1 MRLTF
6 ACSGP
11 FPPDPEEREPPMLPP
26 YRPTL
31 LHRPFLTP
39 LTGVVKQAVVDTPTK
54 SMRRQT
60 RRQHDETS
68 FQEDETFVYHRE
80 IQSEY
85 WSTAGDSWRHH
96 PQYRILL
103 AVAAPTD
110 VRFLTNTHHMSPVP
124 PPWCVSVKAT
134 SLWSVF
140 GLWPLTGDSI
150 PRRLPILI

>member
-1 MRLTF
+1 MQVAFSGGTHAPLILLIPLSYLQIFSSLRRLNLVAPPRLPMRLTF

-11 FPPDPEEREPPMLPP
+11 FPPDPEECEPPMLPP

-39 LTGVVKQAVVDTPTK
+39 LTGVVKQAVVDTPTQ

-96 PQYRILL
+96 PQY
-103 AVAAPTD
+103 
-110 VRFLTNTHHMSPVP
+110 
-124 PPWCVSVKAT
+124 
-134 SLWSVF
+134 
-140 GLWPLTGDSI
+140 PLTGQ
-150 PRRLPILI
+150 PLGGEVLRFGW